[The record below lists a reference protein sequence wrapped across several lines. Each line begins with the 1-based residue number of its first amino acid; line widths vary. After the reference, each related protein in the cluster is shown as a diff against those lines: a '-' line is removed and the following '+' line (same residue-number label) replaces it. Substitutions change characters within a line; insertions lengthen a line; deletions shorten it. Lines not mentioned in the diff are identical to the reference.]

1 MLFKL
6 YNTLYDL
13 NVQNITFN
21 KNLNFEQFIL
31 KDNLKEDLI
40 NIEKYLNY
48 FVDHYS
54 QKTQRKDLKSYTNAK
69 QLGNNDK

>member
-13 NVQNITFN
+13 NVQNLTFN
-21 KNLNFEQFIL
+21 KNLNLNFEQFIL

-48 FVDHYS
+48 FVDPLPSKNSKKRFKILY
-54 QKTQRKDLKSYTNAK
+54 KCATFRN
-69 QLGNNDK
+69 